1 MTPEEVVLQLKKNGT
16 FDDLRK
22 RLLTE
27 FQNGEE
33 GQKFL
38 SELKL
43 FMEDMVA
50 RNPALAEKDSSFF
63 HEQVS
68 AELEKA
74 GVYNSVREDIFG
86 TFKED
91 YYQQRVD
98 KEIQL
103 VNQKEEN
110 N

>member
-1 MTPEEVVLQLKKNGT
+1 MTPEEVVLQLKRNGT

-22 RLLTE
+22 RLLME
-27 FQNGEE
+27 FQTGEE
-33 GQKFL
+33 GKNFL
-38 SELKL
+38 GKLKL
-43 FMEDMVA
+43 FMEEMVA
-50 RNPALAEKDSSFF
+50 QKPGLVEKDSSFF

-74 GVYNSVREDIFG
+74 GVYSSVRQDILG
-86 TFKED
+86 ILKED

-103 VNQKEEN
+103 VNQKEES
-110 N
+110 